1 VTGLGELYVA
11 ARDPQRHYRVSEQP
25 VWYRDTTAGR
35 VMIIMSGEH
44 VSIAPGT
51 DTVLIERLRR
61 VYREVAG

>member
-1 VTGLGELYVA
+1 
-11 ARDPQRHYRVSEQP
+11 
-25 VWYRDTTAGR
+25 
-35 VMIIMSGEH
+35 MIIMSGEH